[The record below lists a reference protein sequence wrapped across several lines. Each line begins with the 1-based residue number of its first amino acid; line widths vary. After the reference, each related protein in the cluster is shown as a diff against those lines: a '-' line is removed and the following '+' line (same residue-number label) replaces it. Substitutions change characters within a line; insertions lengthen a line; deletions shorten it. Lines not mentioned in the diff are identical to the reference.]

1 MAFILCNLFNFEYP
15 DSVPDKLLE
24 NEMFRQ
30 ISTYMETKGLEGPVK
45 GVHTKYL

>member
-1 MAFILCNLFNFEYP
+1 MAFILCNLFNFECP

-24 NEMFRQ
+24 NEMFRL
-30 ISTYMETKGLEGPVK
+30 ISTYMETKGLVGPAK